1 MSVVA
6 IESLLAVDTNCGY
19 FTRALSSRDGGRG
32 VLGPFDG
39 VLSSRAL
46 LFAPLRWMGAGG
58 RANASVLQAASVQ
71 KKLIRKA
78 TATASCPSQEQ
89 RFANLQ
95 CYSSAATAAQRCAIA
110 EHHKRECCPT
120 QAGALDCKRHW
131 GATSDQ
137 QSSRQ
142 RPRTYAPP
150 AHAAS
155 RSLVTRRETR
165 RAPTAHA
172 AVPEP
177 PLPHGRGGEGAAID
191 IRSRRPTRRTR

>member
-1 MSVVA
+1 MSAVA
-6 IESLLAVDTNCGY
+6 MGFGSVALDMNFVLLA
-19 FTRALSSRDGGRG
+19 RALSRSEGCRG
-32 VLGPFDG
+32 VLGLFDG

-95 CYSSAATAAQRCAIA
+95 CYSSAATAAQRCAIT

-120 QAGALDCKRHW
+120 QAGALDCKRHR
-131 GATSDQ
+131 GAT
-137 QSSRQ
+137 
-142 RPRTYAPP
+142 
-150 AHAAS
+150 
-155 RSLVTRRETR
+155 
-165 RAPTAHA
+165 
-172 AVPEP
+172 
-177 PLPHGRGGEGAAID
+177 
-191 IRSRRPTRRTR
+191 RRPTIK